1 MEGGTVQYANFNDVS
16 CSSPPYQP
24 RRRIAGH
31 WPARGPGV
39 TRVGHGRGRQK
50 IDAAEQRHLIG
61 SRVTPR
67 GLSFP
72 SSSFLHRPSPARA
85 CAFGLGLGLRCA
97 MCGVICALQGRQLS
111 WTRQARCLFLPAS
124 IVLVTQHYAGASW
137 SLSFSLSPEGEHQSG
152 PKDKHEIL
160 RAVHTRQVP
169 NQYLP
174 TSSCNARRRV
184 VPVLSCRRKLVA

>member
-1 MEGGTVQYANFNDVS
+1 MEGCTVQYANFNDVS

-85 CAFGLGLGLRCA
+85 CAFGLGLGVALRYVRRYLRA
-97 MCGVICALQGRQLS
+97 A
-111 WTRQARCLFLPAS
+111 RQAAQLDSTSKVP
-124 IVLVTQHYAGASW
+124 
-137 SLSFSLSPEGEHQSG
+137 LSPRIDCSG
-152 PKDKHEIL
+152 DTALCRSGLE
-160 RAVHTRQVP
+160 
-169 NQYLP
+169 
-174 TSSCNARRRV
+174 
-184 VPVLSCRRKLVA
+184 PVFFSFT